1 MFLNYFSFFPLLND
15 LWFSE
20 NHGSKGFSVQ
30 FQINLKFLGFLLFL
44 LSFLHILLQY
54 QILHDWFALPCLNH
68 VFSSS
73 LHQFRCWFFFVWKIM
88 FSINFVEKWLLFYSG
103 CFHQLSWKS
112 GAYVC
117 FIRWRPQLIK
127 CRSSKWR
134 SMICHLRFFAECS
147 MLSWRWH
154 FGLFLFCSTEVF
166 KIDLLDDCWH
176 FVFLI
181 STGRAGHRWGLCSG
195 DVGSR
200 IKGLAFLR
208 IQHFL

>member
-73 LHQFRCWFFFVWKIM
+73 LQQFRCWFFFCLENYVFHKFCGEM
-88 FSINFVEKWLLFYSG
+88 ASILFWLFPPIVLKER
-103 CFHQLSWKS
+103 CLCMFHQVEASTNQVPEQQMKIYDLPSKILCRVLNVELKVTFWALS
-112 GAYVC
+112 
-117 FIRWRPQLIK
+117 
-127 CRSSKWR
+127 
-134 SMICHLRFFAECS
+134 
-147 MLSWRWH
+147 
-154 FGLFLFCSTEVF
+154 FLQYWSF
-166 KIDLLDDCWH
+166 
-176 FVFLI
+176 
-181 STGRAGHRWGLCSG
+181 
-195 DVGSR
+195 
-200 IKGLAFLR
+200 
-208 IQHFL
+208 